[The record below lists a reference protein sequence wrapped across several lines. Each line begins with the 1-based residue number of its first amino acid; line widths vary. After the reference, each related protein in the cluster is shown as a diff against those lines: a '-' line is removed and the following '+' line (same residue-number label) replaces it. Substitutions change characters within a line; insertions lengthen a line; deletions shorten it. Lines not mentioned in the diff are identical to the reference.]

1 MELSETVRS
10 RIDEAQAK
18 YPPEQPRASLIWAL
32 HAAQDEYGWLDEPTL
47 ESIAAYMG
55 LEPIKVYE
63 AATFYDMFNRAPVG
77 RHNIKVCTNI
87 SCMLCDSDGVVAHL
101 RSKLGT
107 DFGETSADGR
117 YTLTEVECLGACGG
131 APVIWIGRDYY
142 ENVTP
147 DRLEEILAG
156 LD

>member
-1 MELSETVRS
+1 
-10 RIDEAQAK
+10 
-18 YPPEQPRASLIWAL
+18 
-32 HAAQDEYGWLDEPTL
+32 
-47 ESIAAYMG
+47 
-55 LEPIKVYE
+55 
-63 AATFYDMFNRAPVG
+63 
-77 RHNIKVCTNI
+77 
-87 SCMLCDSDGVVAHL
+87 MLCDSDGVVAHL